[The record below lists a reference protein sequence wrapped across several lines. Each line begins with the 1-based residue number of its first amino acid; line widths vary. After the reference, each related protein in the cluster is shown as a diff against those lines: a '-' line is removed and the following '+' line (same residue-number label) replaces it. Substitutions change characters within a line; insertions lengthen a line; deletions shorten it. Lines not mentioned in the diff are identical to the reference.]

1 MYYYIKHKVF
11 SLTQFP
17 TKHRH
22 TCIYNMRTYIE
33 FNYVSKQK
41 FLDSATANT
50 YITTKN
56 THENIRKRTKMSK
69 PESG

>member
-50 YITTKN
+50 YIS
-56 THENIRKRTKMSK
+56 I
-69 PESG
+69 